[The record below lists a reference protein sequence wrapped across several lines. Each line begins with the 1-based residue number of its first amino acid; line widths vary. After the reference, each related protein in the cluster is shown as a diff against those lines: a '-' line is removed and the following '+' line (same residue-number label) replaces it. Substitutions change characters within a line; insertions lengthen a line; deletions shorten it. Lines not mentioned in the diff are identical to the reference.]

1 MSLPI
6 FVCGILRAERFYLT
20 WGYTDMGRV
29 INGLAAI
36 VQYNFKL
43 DFFSNNLSLFCGRK
57 YNRIKAFDWKGNRF
71 LL

>member
-43 DFFSNNLSLFCGRK
+43 DFFQITCLFSADV
-57 YNRIKAFDWKGNRF
+57 NIIV
-71 LL
+71 